1 MDPQRRAIALGKA
14 YEEIWECD
22 RPAPVMEAPPGGFPR
37 DWIPPISIQTL
48 REVAKTFRRDR
59 AVSLDNLRPKH
70 VELLSG
76 DALES
81 LVALFHVFERFGDVA
96 GCLSNLICFIPKAT
110 SGERAIGTILAIY
123 ALYEAARLDQLQ
135 GWMREMRGSISGL
148 VSEEGQM
155 RASGRSRCML
165 KPLFPLVLPQ

>member
-81 LVALFHVFERFGDVA
+81 LVALFHLFERLVMSPGA
-96 GCLSNLICFIPKAT
+96 CPISSALSP
-110 SGERAIGTILAIY
+110 
-123 ALYEAARLDQLQ
+123 RLRL
-135 GWMREMRGSISGL
+135 
-148 VSEEGQM
+148 
-155 RASGRSRCML
+155 ASGQLGQYWPYMRYMKRLGLISCRVGCE
-165 KPLFPLVLPQ
+165 K